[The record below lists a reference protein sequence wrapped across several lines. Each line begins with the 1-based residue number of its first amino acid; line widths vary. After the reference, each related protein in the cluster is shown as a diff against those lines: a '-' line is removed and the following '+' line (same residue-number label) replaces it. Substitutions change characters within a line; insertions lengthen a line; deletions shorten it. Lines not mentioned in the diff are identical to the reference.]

1 MRCWSLIRSAETL
14 CTVPLHSGV
23 VFASHAE
30 KRMETGCPGSTSSML
45 AGATMP
51 VDHEPVL
58 FRNNQHDGLAGTDHA
73 ADVWTARSWTSP
85 DWERGFRSAQAGP
98 ASLSSARRVRP
109 PCHRVRAVPRLPPV
123 WCCTF
128 LGLLSTTTVPD
139 AITAPASEVVAAKA
153 PTPPT
158 STTQTVSH
166 SRTLPGCLRRI
177 SPERTPSR
185 NLEV

>member
-58 FRNNQHDGLAGTDHA
+58 FRNNQHDGLAGTGRHA
-73 ADVWTARSWTSP
+73 PGQVLTG
-85 DWERGFRSAQAGP
+85 ERGFRSAQAGP
-98 ASLSSARRVRP
+98 APLSSARRVRP